1 MFSLISAPQK
11 VLSFLLSEQVTLSAE
26 LHKKRGETLWYLPLI
41 CDVIDFSER
50 LYLPRYHTDI
60 AYRLNTHE

>member
-26 LHKKRGETLWYLPLI
+26 LHKKRGEILWYLPLI